1 MANEKRLV
9 RSRTDKMVG
18 GVCGGIGEYF
28 NIDPTL
34 VRVVFAILVLI
45 GVGSPL
51 LLYLLLWII
60 MPAADSPRAMLPD
73 AVNDAGGTVADVSS
87 VPVATAGAEDA
98 PLTSQVQNQP
108 AGDPSIQG

>member
-1 MANEKRLV
+1 
-9 RSRTDKMVG
+9 MVG

-60 MPAADSPRAMLPD
+60 MPAADSPRAMLSE
-73 AVNDAGGTVADVSS
+73 AANDAAGSVADVPSIPLATEDS
-87 VPVATAGAEDA
+87 PSATA
-98 PLTSQVQNQP
+98 T
-108 AGDPSIQG
+108 QGRQTGESNTPG

>member
-60 MPAADSPRAMLPD
+60 MPAADSPRAMLS
-73 AVNDAGGTVADVSS
+73 DAGGNGTDVSS

-108 AGDPSIQG
+108 AGDPSTQG

>member
-18 GVCGGIGEYF
+18 GVCGGIGDYF

-60 MPAADSPRAMLPD
+60 MPAADGPRPCCGRRWEWAPTSPLSRSPQPAQRMRR
-73 AVNDAGGTVADVSS
+73 
-87 VPVATAGAEDA
+87 
-98 PLTSQVQNQP
+98 SQVRCRTNRQ
-108 AGDPSIQG
+108 AGRSIQN

>member
-1 MANEKRLV
+1 MASEKRLV

-60 MPAADSPRAMLPD
+60 MPAADSPRAMLSET
-73 AVNDAGGTVADVSS
+73 ANDAAGSVADV
-87 VPVATAGAEDA
+87 
-98 PLTSQVQNQP
+98 
-108 AGDPSIQG
+108 PSIPLATEDSPSATTTQGQQTGESNTPG

>member
-1 MANEKRLV
+1 MASEKRLV

-73 AVNDAGGTVADVSS
+73 AVNDAGGTVADVPSAPS
-87 VPVATAGAEDA
+87 ATPAQD
-98 PLTSQVQNQP
+98 QP
-108 AGDPSIQG
+108 ADNPNTPG

>member
-18 GVCGGIGEYF
+18 GVCGGIGDYF

-60 MPAADSPRAMLPD
+60 MPAADSPRAMLAD
-73 AVNDAGGTVADVSS
+73 AAGGTVADVSS